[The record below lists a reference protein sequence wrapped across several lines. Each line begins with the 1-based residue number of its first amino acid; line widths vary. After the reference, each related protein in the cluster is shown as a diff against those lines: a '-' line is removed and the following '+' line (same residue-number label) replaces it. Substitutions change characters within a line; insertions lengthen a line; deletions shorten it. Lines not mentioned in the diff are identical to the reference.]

1 MSKFINLIEKAA
13 PIVIQSKPMIEIINI
28 INEHLDD
35 MCVLHPGANEEL
47 MNEIY
52 MIANGPYFDLDIA
65 NKAVAAMYNE
75 DGTLGQKLSL
85 NDTNQIASSMSIYFD
100 KFNQYDW
107 YYTLNMIY
115 SDYSVVLSN
124 NSSMLNEMAKA
135 FLMDKDAPAGK
146 AYLYYKAMC

>member
-1 MSKFINLIEKAA
+1 MSKFLNLIEKAA

-35 MCVLHPGANEEL
+35 MCALHPGAHDDL
-47 MNEIY
+47 MNDIY
-52 MIANGPYFDLDIA
+52 MIANGPYFDLDMA
-65 NKAVAAMYNE
+65 SKAVTSMVNE
-75 DGTLGQKLSL
+75 DGTMGQKVSL
-85 NDTNQIASSMSIYFD
+85 ADSNQIASAMSIYFD

-115 SDYSVVLSN
+115 SDYSIALGSN
-124 NSSMLNEMAKA
+124 PSLLNEVAKA